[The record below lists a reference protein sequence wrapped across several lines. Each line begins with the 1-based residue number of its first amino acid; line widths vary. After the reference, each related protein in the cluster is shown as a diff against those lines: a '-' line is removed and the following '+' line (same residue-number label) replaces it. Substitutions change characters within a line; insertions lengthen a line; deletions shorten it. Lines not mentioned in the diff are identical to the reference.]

1 MGKQNNENCRCS
13 ICNNEIREER
23 QYAALKVGENFVIL
37 DAEEV
42 AHLNEFMENRKR
54 KEKQPDYPKIE
65 PEEEK
70 EPLLAYG
77 VLIPQYDSKIKDWNE
92 ELKKYIGYAFGTLDE
107 KKLYLS
113 SYREFKL
120 FKDDII
126 YHNHIPCVLLLDT
139 VIDLKTEKDYGFG
152 YSAFLLYSNM
162 EIFDNIL
169 NRDFIFCLG
178 GIEESFRSDDIENWT
193 QYIDKEKLINISQRL
208 F

>member
-92 ELKKYIGYAFGTLDE
+92 ELKKYIDYYNNE
-107 KKLYLS
+107 RISMKLKGMS
-113 SYREFKL
+113 PVQYRT
-120 FKDDII
+120 
-126 YHNHIPCVLLLDT
+126 H
-139 VIDLKTEKDYGFG
+139 
-152 YSAFLLYSNM
+152 
-162 EIFDNIL
+162 
-169 NRDFIFCLG
+169 
-178 GIEESFRSDDIENWT
+178 
-193 QYIDKEKLINISQRL
+193 SQAS
-208 F
+208 